1 MEVSHVKL
9 HNAGTPALNTQ
20 MGPDLK
26 FKIAEAYK
34 TARTNLYFSLVK
46 EGCKKIVFT
55 SSLSGE
61 GKSTTAVNVAI
72 TLAQEVSTKVL
83 LIDCDLRKPKVNCF
97 FNMTASPGLTN
108 FLGGMKNIDDV
119 VRETDSPNLRV
130 ITGGVVVPNP
140 SELLSSA
147 KMGAV
152 VKQMENKFD
161 YIIFDTPPVNVVVDA
176 LTLAGIADGFVI
188 VVKEGFSLQP
198 ELRRTIMTLEHAK
211 VKILGVILNGA
222 KLETKGDYGY
232 RYEHNE

>member
-1 MEVSHVKL
+1 MRL
-9 HNAGTPALNTQ
+9 HNEGTPALNTQ
-20 MGPDLK
+20 MDPDLK

-34 TARTNLYFSLVK
+34 TARTNLSFSLVK

-83 LIDCDLRKPKVNCF
+83 LIDCDLRKPKINCF
-97 FNMTASPGLTN
+97 FNMPASPGLTN

-119 VRETDSPNLRV
+119 VRKTDSPNLRV

-140 SELLSSA
+140 SELLSSVE
-147 KMGAV
+147 MGAV

-176 LTLAGIADGFVI
+176 LTLAGIVDGFVI
-188 VVKEGFSLQP
+188 VVKEGSSLQP

-232 RYEHNE
+232 RYKHNE